1 MIGYAAKGMFI
12 AAIVSLLLYGFEIP
26 TLFCFVVGCV
36 LVILASF
43 KREP

>member
-1 MIGYAAKGMFI
+1 MLRHAANGMFI
-12 AAIVSLLLYGFEIP
+12 AALIFLVLYGFDTP

-43 KREP
+43 KREQ

>member
-1 MIGYAAKGMFI
+1 MLGYAANGMFI
-12 AAIVSLLLYGFEIP
+12 AAFIFLLLYGFDTP

-43 KREP
+43 KREQ